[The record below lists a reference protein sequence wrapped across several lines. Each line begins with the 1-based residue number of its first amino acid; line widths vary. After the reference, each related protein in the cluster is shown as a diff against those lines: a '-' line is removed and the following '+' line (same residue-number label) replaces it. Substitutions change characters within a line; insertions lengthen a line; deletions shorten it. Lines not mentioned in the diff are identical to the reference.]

1 MNVAD
6 FGERYRERIWE
17 SHFAEDFE
25 RDVVTGLSASNKSIP
40 SKYLYDA
47 LGSTL
52 FEAIVLL
59 PEYDLPRRENAL
71 LERYVERIV
80 GRSNGRLRLLELG
93 SGSSQKTRTLIEAA
107 IECHEAVEY
116 TAIDIAL
123 EAVRAAAVQLLDR
136 YPRVDVRAFV
146 GDYFQ
151 VLGEIAPQP
160 TTLALFLGSNLGNYP
175 GERGVALLR
184 ALRGALAPSDT
195 LLLGVDVRKDRAL
208 MERAYND
215 GIGVTAA
222 FSKNV
227 LARVNRDLGA
237 EIDLQNF
244 AHLARFEEGTGS
256 VESYLVADR
265 AATYSLGGGRG
276 TVRFAAGERIHIE
289 SSHKFTHEELQDL
302 ATASGFVERAYL
314 PDEEAAFALVL
325 WERGDDAA
333 ERNTPSLAHLE

>member
-6 FGERYRERIWE
+6 FGDRYRERIWE
-17 SHFAEDFE
+17 NHFAEDFE
-25 RDVVTGLSASNKSIP
+25 RDVVAGLRAANKSIP

-47 LGSTL
+47 LGSAL

-71 LERYVERIV
+71 LERHASRIV
-80 GRSNGRLRLLELG
+80 DRSNGRLRLLELG
-93 SGSSQKTRTLIEAA
+93 SGSSQKTRTLIGAA
-107 IECHEAVEY
+107 IERHESVEY
-116 TAIDIAL
+116 TAIDISL
-123 EAVRAAAVQLLDR
+123 EAVRDAAAQLLDR
-136 YPRVDVRAFV
+136 YPQVEVRALA

-151 VLGEIAPQP
+151 VLGEVAPQP
-160 TTLALFLGSNLGNYP
+160 ATLALFLGSNLGNYP

-184 ALRGALAPSDT
+184 ALRGALAPSDA
-195 LLLGVDVRKDRAL
+195 LLLGVDVRKDRES

-215 GIGVTAA
+215 SIGVTAA

-244 AHLARFEEGTGS
+244 NHLARFDEGTGS

-265 AATYSLGGGRG
+265 AAAYSLGGGRG
-276 TVRFAAGERIHIE
+276 AANFAAGERIHIE
-289 SSHKFTHEELQDL
+289 SSHKFTREELREL
-302 ATASGFVERAYL
+302 AAACGFVERAYL
-314 PDEEAAFALVL
+314 PDGEAAFALAL
-325 WERGDDAA
+325 WERADDADRRA
-333 ERNTPSLAHLE
+333 PASAHFE